1 MKSEELVKL
10 KERVQQLKQERDK
23 VLSIQGEIEK
33 LEETEEV
40 KKYLE
45 LLDLYE
51 EKTTGRNTG
60 IETYTD
66 KKIIDIALRDT
77 TITPDDEIFIYMG
90 TYKYSDE
97 IDIVHGSN
105 DIQVSRTNR
114 DANYVLYQNLEAK
127 YYEFVQ
133 IPYAKADEFEKN
145 HKIIVPQ
152 NVVSSQK
159 YFYDLQREY
168 FETMVSESP
177 LKAKEKV
184 NRLIRKK

>member
-60 IETYTD
+60 IENYTD

-105 DIQVSRTNR
+105 DIQVSRINR

-168 FETMVSESP
+168 FETMVFESP

>member
-1 MKSEELVKL
+1 MKSEELKKL

-23 VLSIQGEIEK
+23 VLSIQSEIKK
-33 LEETEEV
+33 LEEIEEV
-40 KKYLE
+40 RKYLE

-66 KKIIDIALRDT
+66 EKIIDIALGDT
-77 TITPDDEIFIYMG
+77 TITPDEDIYVYIG
-90 TYKYSDE
+90 TYKNNNE

-105 DIQVSRTNR
+105 DYQVSRANH
-114 DANYVLYQNLEAK
+114 DADYVLYQNLEAK
-127 YYEFVQ
+127 YYETVQ
-133 IPYAKADEFEKN
+133 IPYTKADEFEAN

-152 NVVSSQK
+152 NVVSRQR

-168 FETMVSESP
+168 FETMVFESP
-177 LKAKEKV
+177 EKAKEKV
-184 NRLIRKK
+184 NKLIRK